1 MEQRKQRRLRQ
12 ISILALVAAIGIIV
26 GILFAAKMN
35 WTETSSAQTEFK
47 GGQIPLVT
55 ESGESPFVGVAE
67 KVRPAVVSIS
77 TEREE
82 TMNLPFEFFD
92 FGPFRDFFRRQN
104 TPQMTPQPQK
114 VHAGGS
120 GIIIS
125 QDGYILTNNHMV
137 ENAQEITV
145 RLSTDDEYQAK
156 VIGRDPITDVA
167 LIKVDAKMK
176 PEQVAKLGDSDKI
189 KIGDW
194 AIAIGSPFGLD
205 WTVTVGVVSAK
216 GRGGLDI
223 AGGGPA
229 IQDFIQTDAS
239 INFGN
244 SGGPLVSIQ
253 GEVIG
258 MNTAI
263 NAQGQGIGF
272 AIPINMVKEVSDQL
286 KEHGKVSHGYLGL
299 YPVELSSSKKEALG
313 LNVDTKGIFVD
324 QVEDRTPADDAGIK
338 AGDVVIKFN
347 GQQIT
352 NVTQFRNL
360 VAAKQAGDKVK
371 LTIIR
376 DNQEKEITV
385 TLGDRAEYTLTPSQE
400 IPSKAWLGLHVESVK
415 SPQARQ
421 WNISETEGVLVVEVD
436 KKSPA
441 EDILQPGDVIIE
453 IDKRP
458 VKDIKDF
465 NKIADELKERKQSIL
480 FRISR
485 DGRKTFEVVKP

>member
-1 MEQRKQRRLRQ
+1 
-12 ISILALVAAIGIIV
+12 
-26 GILFAAKMN
+26 
-35 WTETSSAQTEFK
+35 
-47 GGQIPLVT
+47 
-55 ESGESPFVGVAE
+55 
-67 KVRPAVVSIS
+67 
-77 TEREE
+77 
-82 TMNLPFEFFD
+82 
-92 FGPFRDFFRRQN
+92 
-104 TPQMTPQPQK
+104 
-114 VHAGGS
+114 
-120 GIIIS
+120 
-125 QDGYILTNNHMV
+125 
-137 ENAQEITV
+137 
-145 RLSTDDEYQAK
+145 
-156 VIGRDPITDVA
+156 
-167 LIKVDAKMK
+167 MK